1 MRRGIATRRAQEF
14 PAASGGLHA
23 GDNERVSGT
32 WQSGRHCSGRSAQAG
47 QRAAQQ
53 QSGYEKGAF
62 TGATQRKPGRERRS
76 NSPEIL
82 LGLYREIFR
91 FSRQAGIRYWFAA
104 MEQPLA
110 RSLSRMGFDFNP
122 IGPET
127 DYYGPVTPFMAD
139 LEELLANLQ
148 QQNPLLL
155 AWFNDRSISPW
166 LLFSTW
172 MKMKFA
178 TAGKP

>member
-1 MRRGIATRRAQEF
+1 M
-14 PAASGGLHA
+14 
-23 GDNERVSGT
+23 
-32 WQSGRHCSGRSAQAG
+32 
-47 QRAAQQ
+47 
-53 QSGYEKGAF
+53 EK
-62 TGATQRKPGRERRS
+62 
-76 NSPEIL
+76 
-82 LGLYREIFR
+82 
-91 FSRQAGIRYWFAA
+91 
-104 MEQPLA
+104 PLA

-139 LEELLANLQ
+139 LEEILANL
-148 QQNPLLL
+148 LLL

-166 LLFSTW
+166 LLFSTR